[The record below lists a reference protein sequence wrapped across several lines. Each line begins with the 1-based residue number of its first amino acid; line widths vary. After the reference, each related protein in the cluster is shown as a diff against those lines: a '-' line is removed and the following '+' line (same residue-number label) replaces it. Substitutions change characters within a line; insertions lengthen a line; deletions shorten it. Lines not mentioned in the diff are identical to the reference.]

1 MYEDRGGGRNKFC
14 IISPHQLS
22 PSYMIM
28 RVGVEEDIM
37 KNIFL
42 SPPMYMKMVVG
53 GDIIYEDGGVGRY
66 YAVVIL
72 CNFNKY
78 FMDKLSDCKLEKV
91 VMFLFSILGN
101 LLGIN

>member
-1 MYEDRGGGRNKFC
+1 LHNFSPLAPTLIYEHEGGGRGR
-14 IISPHQLS
+14 
-22 PSYMIM
+22 YY
-28 RVGVEEDIM
+28 E
-37 KNIFL
+37 NIFL

-78 FMDKLSDCKLEKV
+78 FMDKLSDCKLENV
-91 VMFLFSILGN
+91 VIFFFAISRNILWLN
-101 LLGIN
+101 